1 MIRVHFSSKNG
12 ELAYC
17 WQRESWRHRVTCYT
31 KMYLT
36 SGIYRI
42 AYLVFATAR
51 TRRTIEYLLWLF
63 NPYFIYLVRTCF
75 ILFTTI
81 RDTATF
87 KLHIQLIFFSSK
99 ANIDAPYQRVSIRL
113 YSSES
118 TAVLFE

>member
-1 MIRVHFSSKNG
+1 MRQFILIRVHFSSKNS

-51 TRRTIEYLLWLF
+51 TRSTIEYLLWLF
-63 NPYFIYLVRTCF
+63 NPFHIPRAENMFYIVYNNMGHCNFQIAHPINVFLIQGKYRCSLPTCKYKVIFI
-75 ILFTTI
+75 
-81 RDTATF
+81 
-87 KLHIQLIFFSSK
+87 
-99 ANIDAPYQRVSIRL
+99 
-113 YSSES
+113 
-118 TAVLFE
+118 